1 MTRGP
6 IIAIDG
12 PAGAGKSTVA
22 RHLAQHFGLLNLET
36 GAMYRAF
43 ALKAILSDHDFDDAF
58 SLERLARDTDIR
70 LEADRHGN
78 RVFLDGTDVTERIRD
93 SDVTQGASRVSVHP
107 HIRAWMV
114 ELQRDLGRRG
124 GVVMEGRD
132 IGTVVFPDA
141 DVKVF
146 LDASPEA
153 RSQRRYEQNSGVQD
167 HRKPNSGYEQNAGAR
182 DGHSAASGYD
192 RSAVFQELRER
203 DERDRNRANSPLHP
217 AADAVVIDST
227 TLTLDQVLARIED
240 LVRPLFAHRNPA
252 EKAG

>member
-22 RHLAQHFGLLNLET
+22 QHLAQHFGLMNLET

-43 ALKAILSDHDFDDAF
+43 ALKAILRDQDFDDAAA
-58 SLERLARDTDIR
+58 LERLAAETAVTLKPGR
-70 LEADRHGN
+70 AGN
-78 RVFLDGTDVTERIRD
+78 RVLLDGIDVTERIRD

-107 HIRAWMV
+107 AIRAWMV
-114 ELQRDLGRRG
+114 RLQQELGRAG

-153 RSQRRYEQNSGVQD
+153 RSQRRYEQNG
-167 HRKPNSGYEQNAGAR
+167 PAGADPTAISR
-182 DGHSAASGYD
+182 
-192 RSAVFQELRER
+192 ELRER
-203 DERDRNRANSPLHP
+203 DERDRNRQNSPLQ
-217 AADAVVIDST
+217 AAPDAVTIDST
-227 TLTLDQVLARIED
+227 AMSLEAVLARIEE
-240 LVRPLFAHRNPA
+240 LVRSRCPGLTSHQASHD
-252 EKAG
+252 

>member
-22 RHLAQHFGLLNLET
+22 RHLAERFGLLNLET

-43 ALKAILSDHDFDDAF
+43 ALKAILGDEDFDDAAA
-58 SLERLARDTDIR
+58 LERLAAATTVT
-70 LEADRHGN
+70 LEPGRAGN
-78 RVFLDGTDVTERIRD
+78 RVFLDGADVTERIRD

-107 HIRAWMV
+107 AIRAWMV
-114 ELQRDLGRRG
+114 RLQQELGRAG

-146 LDASPEA
+146 LDASPDV
-153 RSQRRYEQNSGVQD
+153 RSQRRYEQNA
-167 HRKPNSGYEQNAGAR
+167 PPGADPTAISR
-182 DGHSAASGYD
+182 
-192 RSAVFQELRER
+192 ELHER
-203 DERDRNRANSPLHP
+203 DERDRKRANSPLQP
-217 AADAVVIDST
+217 AADAVTIDST
-227 TLTLDQVLARIED
+227 AMPLDAVLAQIED
-240 LVRPLFAHRNPA
+240 LVRSHCPGLTPSDAARD
-252 EKAG
+252 

>member
-1 MTRGP
+1 MKRAP

-43 ALKAILSDHDFDDAF
+43 ALKAILRDQDFDDAAA
-58 SLERLARDTDIR
+58 LERLAAETSVV
-70 LEADRHGN
+70 LNPGRHGN
-78 RVFLDGTDVTERIRD
+78 RVLLDGIDVTERIRD

-107 HIRAWMV
+107 AIRSWMV
-114 ELQRDLGRRG
+114 RLQQQLGSSG

-146 LDASPEA
+146 LDASPEV
-153 RSQRRYEQNSGVQD
+153 RSQRRYEQNG
-167 HRKPNSGYEQNAGAR
+167 PAGADPTGVSR
-182 DGHSAASGYD
+182 
-192 RSAVFQELRER
+192 ELHER
-203 DERDRNRANSPLHP
+203 DERDRNRANSPLQP
-217 AADAVVIDST
+217 APDAVIIDST
-227 TLTLDQVLARIED
+227 TMSLDAVLARIED
-240 LVRPLFAHRNPA
+240 LVRTRCPLLKEAAAARDQS
-252 EKAG
+252 

>member
-43 ALKAILSDHDFDDAF
+43 ALKAILSDQDFDDAAA
-58 SLERLARDTDIR
+58 LERLAAHTAVT
-70 LEADRHGN
+70 LEPGRSGN
-78 RVFLDGTDVTERIRD
+78 RVLLDGADVTERIRD

-107 HIRAWMV
+107 AIRAWMV
-114 ELQRDLGRRG
+114 GLQQELGRAG

-146 LDASPEA
+146 LDASPEV
-153 RSQRRYEQNSGVQD
+153 RSQRRYEQNVQI
-167 HRKPNSGYEQNAGAR
+167 
-182 DGHSAASGYD
+182 ASPGSD
-192 RSAVFQELRER
+192 PTAISRELRER
-203 DERDRNRANSPLHP
+203 DERDRNRANSPLKP
-217 AADAVVIDST
+217 APDAVTIDST
-227 TLTLDQVLARIED
+227 ALTLEAVLAQIEE
-240 LVRPLFAHRNPA
+240 LVRTRCAGLSEAEPARN
-252 EKAG
+252 